1 MMQHSQTHNR
11 TGKRKPLPK
20 ASSASTKKRRS
31 SATAGGTADFENS
44 DDDEE
49 GMKKG
54 RSYSIHPDYYRRS
67 PSPTSSMMM
76 SRTLPLPRSMS
87 LSHGYY
93 PPALS
98 KSPSLPDS
106 PEEPWRPFRD
116 VPPQRRRLSAADL
129 KAPIHSLHEQQPPLH
144 PCAPPVV
151 DITSDEYEALQGF
164 GKFSSKVE
172 TNSSSRE
179 KEQVE
184 LPAIQPNLSSQ
195 VAAFRQKVMPTQESF
210 QRPLR
215 GHAI

>member
-1 MMQHSQTHNR
+1 M
-11 TGKRKPLPK
+11 
-20 ASSASTKKRRS
+20 AE
-31 SATAGGTADFENS
+31 FETS
-44 DDDEE
+44 DDYDEDE
-49 GMKKG
+49 AMERV
-54 RSYSIHPDYYRRS
+54 RSHSIHPDYHRRP

-116 VPPQRRRLSAADL
+116 VPQQRRRLSAADL
-129 KAPIHSLHEQQPPLH
+129 KAPIHSLPENDQEPPVH
-144 PCAPPVV
+144 PCASPVV

-172 TNSSSRE
+172 HNSSNR
-179 KEQVE
+179 EQVE
-184 LPAIQPNLSSQ
+184 LPAIQPNLASQ
-195 VAAFRQKVMPTQESF
+195 AAAFRQKIMPTQESF